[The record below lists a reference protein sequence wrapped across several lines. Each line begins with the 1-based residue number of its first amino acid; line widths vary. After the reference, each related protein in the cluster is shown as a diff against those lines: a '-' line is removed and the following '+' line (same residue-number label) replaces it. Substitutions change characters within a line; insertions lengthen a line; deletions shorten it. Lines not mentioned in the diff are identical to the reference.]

1 MKEEKNMD
9 DRNAQAPRKEHRMLV
24 SSWLCLACGSC
35 VRVCPTGAVR
45 VTDVAE
51 IDPEKC
57 ICCGGCA
64 GRCPT
69 GAIEYV

>member
-1 MKEEKNMD
+1 MD
-9 DRNAQAPRKEHRMLV
+9 DRSAQAPVKKQKMLV
-24 SSWLCLACGSC
+24 SPWLCLACGAC
-35 VRVCPTGAVR
+35 VLSCPTGAVR
-45 VTDVAE
+45 LTDAAE

-69 GAIEYV
+69 GAIEMITE